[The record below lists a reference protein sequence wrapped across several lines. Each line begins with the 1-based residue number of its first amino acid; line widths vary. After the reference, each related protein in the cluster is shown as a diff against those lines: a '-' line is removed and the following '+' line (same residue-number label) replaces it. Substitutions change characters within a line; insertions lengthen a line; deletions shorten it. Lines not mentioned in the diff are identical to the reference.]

1 MGKDESETAL
11 PAGWEHLKARAKA
24 RGSRVS
30 LVPDAPAPA
39 EEPPKARRKA
49 RQAVEALDAD
59 EVMAREEQLMLRERE
74 SAVEAS
80 SEELAIRQALRKTAA
95 GMGMASLRMTNAMN
109 FVAAEVEIRMLDR
122 DKIKDVPLTQ
132 LGAVLRAGAQ
142 LQEKTARVMLGAVEL
157 ERLVQQQP
165 LGDAMAATAANEL
178 DAPDAVRKLTRMAS
192 IIQRLSAKA
201 PDIMASV
208 KAEMSDMALEDDG
221 GELDD
226 MPELDEEDE

>member
-1 MGKDESETAL
+1 MFQKVLEASMGKDESETAL
-11 PAGWEHLKARAKA
+11 PAGWEHLKAKAKA
-24 RGSRVS
+24 RGARVS

-74 SAVEAS
+74 AAVEAS

-142 LQEKTARVMLGAVEL
+142 LQEKTARVRKRMMTTTRVWACSSTLSPWRTTGLPMTPAALVGA
-157 ERLVQQQP
+157 P
-165 LGDAMAATAANEL
+165 
-178 DAPDAVRKLTRMAS
+178 S
-192 IIQRLSAKA
+192 CI
-201 PDIMASV
+201 
-208 KAEMSDMALEDDG
+208 
-221 GELDD
+221 
-226 MPELDEEDE
+226 